1 MNKKQKNIQLTLA
14 LIGFLLIIGTYFYYP
29 MINKNKSTESQ
40 STIKKFGK
48 PLDENETTT
57 FKNVEYRGTYD
68 FDKTFEVKSEDAYI
82 LLEEP
87 DIVYMINMHV
97 ILYFSQERVVSIFS
111 DKGKYNK
118 LTYDCFFRE
127 NVRATDGTTK
137 IFADNMDLL
146 ATNNSAKIYDNVTL
160 NYTTGYLKAD
170 KIDYNF
176 ETKYFKVSMYDDEQI
191 KMKVF
196 Q

>member
-29 MINKNKSTESQ
+29 MINKNKSTENQ

-82 LLEEP
+82 LYEEP
-87 DIVYMINMHV
+87 DIVYMNNMHV
-97 ILYFSQERVVSIFS
+97 VLYLTDGRIVNIVSK
-111 DKGKYNK
+111 KGKYNK
-118 LTYDCFFRE
+118 KLDQ
-127 NVRATDGTTK
+127 VRKKK
-137 IFADNMDLL
+137 I
-146 ATNNSAKIYDNVTL
+146 K
-160 NYTTGYLKAD
+160 
-170 KIDYNF
+170 
-176 ETKYFKVSMYDDEQI
+176 
-191 KMKVF
+191 
-196 Q
+196 

>member
-29 MINKNKSTESQ
+29 MINKNKTTDKQ
-40 STIKKFGK
+40 GIIKKFETF
-48 PLDENETTT
+48 DENETTT
-57 FKNVEYRGTYD
+57 FKNIEYRGTYD

-97 ILYFSQERVVSIFS
+97 ILYLSKGRVVSIFS
-111 DKGKYNK
+111 NKGKYNK
-118 LTYDCFFRE
+118 VTYDCFFKE

>member
-29 MINKNKSTESQ
+29 MINKNKTTANQ
-40 STIKKFGK
+40 STVKDFGK
-48 PLDENETTT
+48 TLDKNETTT

-82 LLEEP
+82 LYEEP

>member
-29 MINKNKSTESQ
+29 MINKNKTTDKQ
-40 STIKKFGK
+40 CIIKKFETF
-48 PLDENETTT
+48 DENETTT
-57 FKNVEYRGTYD
+57 FKNIEYRGTYD

-97 ILYFSQERVVSIFS
+97 ILYLSKGRVVSILS
-111 DKGKYNK
+111 NKGKYNK
-118 LTYDCFFRE
+118 VTYDCFFKE

-146 ATNNSAKIYDNVTL
+146 AINNSAKIYDNVTL
-160 NYTTGYLKAD
+160 NYATGYLKAD
-170 KIDYNF
+170 KIDYDF
-176 ETKYFKVSMYDDEQI
+176 ETKYFKVSMYDEEQI
-191 KMKVF
+191 KMKVIK
-196 Q
+196 

>member
-29 MINKNKSTESQ
+29 MINKNKSTENQ

-97 ILYFSQERVVSIFS
+97 VLYLSKGRVVSILS
-111 DKGKYNK
+111 NKGKYNK
-118 LTYDCFFRE
+118 VTYDCFFKE

-160 NYTTGYLKAD
+160 NYATGYLKAD
-170 KIDYNF
+170 KIDYDF
-176 ETKYFKVSMYDDEQI
+176 ETKYFKVSMYDEEQI
-191 KMKVF
+191 KMKVIK
-196 Q
+196 

>member
-29 MINKNKSTESQ
+29 MINKNKTTDKQ
-40 STIKKFGK
+40 GIIKKFET
-48 PLDENETTT
+48 LDENETTT

-68 FDKTFEVKSEDAYI
+68 FDKTFEVNSEDAYI

-97 ILYFSQERVVSIFS
+97 ILYLSKGRVVSILS
-111 DKGKYNK
+111 NKGKYNK
-118 LTYDCFFRE
+118 VTYDCFFKE

-146 ATNNSAKIYDNVTL
+146 AIKNSAKIYDNVTL
-160 NYTTGYLKAD
+160 NYATGYLKAD
-170 KIDYNF
+170 KIDYDF
-176 ETKYFKVSMYDDEQI
+176 ETKYFKVSMYDEEQI
-191 KMKVF
+191 KMKVIK
-196 Q
+196 

>member
-29 MINKNKSTESQ
+29 MINKNNTTENQ

-48 PLDENETTT
+48 TLGENETTT
-57 FKNVEYRGTYD
+57 FENVEYRGTYD

-97 ILYFSQERVVSIFS
+97 ILYLSKGRVVSILS
-111 DKGKYNK
+111 NKGKYNK
-118 LTYDCFFRE
+118 VTYDCFFKE

-160 NYTTGYLKAD
+160 NYATGYLKAD
-170 KIDYNF
+170 KIDYDF

-191 KMKVF
+191 KMKVIK
-196 Q
+196 